1 MCNYKDLYHN
11 FYIIKIMRH
20 LFYSLMYIH
29 KVIAYPNFTA
39 FHTPFYCEALVFSVT
54 ARVGAAMYV
63 HMHVHMVQIVALAT
77 LHGN

>member
-1 MCNYKDLYHN
+1 
-11 FYIIKIMRH
+11 
-20 LFYSLMYIH
+20 MYIR
-29 KVIAYPNFTA
+29 KVIAYPNLTA

-63 HMHVHMVQIVALAT
+63 HMHVHMVQIAALAT